1 MKLSFAITID
11 AGVDTVWAAFNDSG
25 NMARWQQ
32 NFHSYTHRSGT
43 PGQPGAVAE
52 LTFDENGKKVILTE
66 TIMERREKS
75 FLAAAYESAGGS
87 TIIVN
92 RFAAIGDNETRWTSW
107 CNFRF
112 RGLMKV
118 MSIFVA
124 ATIRKRTEGDMQR
137 FKLMVESDNAGTI
150 T

>member
-11 AGVDTVWAAFNDSG
+11 AGIDTVWAAFNDSS

-32 NFHSYTHRSGT
+32 NFHSYAHKSGT

-52 LTFDENGKKVILTE
+52 LTFDENGKKVVLTE

-75 FLAAAYESAGGS
+75 FLAAAYETDGGS

-92 RFAAIGDNETRWTSW
+92 QFAAIGGNETRWTSW

-112 RGLMKV
+112 RGLMKI
-118 MSIFVA
+118 MSIFA
-124 ATIRKRTEGDMQR
+124 AGTIRKRTEGDMQR